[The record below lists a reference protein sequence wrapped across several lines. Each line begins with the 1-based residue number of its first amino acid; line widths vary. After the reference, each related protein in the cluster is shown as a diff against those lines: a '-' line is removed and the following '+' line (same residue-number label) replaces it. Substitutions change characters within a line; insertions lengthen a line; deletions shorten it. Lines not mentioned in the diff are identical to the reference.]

1 MLGLE
6 FEFDL
11 NGDTTMSSD
20 LVTYES
26 NDGIGIIT
34 INRADKMNALSNGV
48 VAELR
53 DAFISLNASDDRC
66 AILTGAGEKAFS
78 VGADLKDP
86 PRDPELWEC
95 MPGVGVD
102 VDKPLIAAI
111 SGYCVGGAYCL
122 VQFCDIAV
130 ADESADFFYPEAQIG
145 FCGGLIAGLAS
156 RIPHK
161 IAMEFMLSGKHFSA
175 QRAYEA
181 CMVNRVT
188 PVGQLMDGAMEYAE
202 IFRDSSPMVM
212 GALKRFVRNEVMT
225 RGPSEQAGL
234 ARRDLLAISRSE
246 DQKEGG
252 KAFREK
258 RKPVFKGQ

>member
-1 MLGLE
+1 MC
-6 FEFDL
+6 
-11 NGDTTMSSD
+11 SD

-26 NDGIGIIT
+26 NDGIAVIS
-34 INRADKMNALSNGV
+34 INRPEKMNALSNGV
-48 VAELR
+48 VAAMR
-53 DAFISLNASDDRC
+53 DAFIQLNESDDRC
-66 AILTGAGEKAFS
+66 AIVTSTGDRAFS

-102 VDKPLIAAI
+102 VDKPLIAAV
-111 SGYCVGGAYCL
+111 SGYCVGGAFCL

-145 FCGGLIAGLAS
+145 FCGGLIAGLAA
-156 RIPHK
+156 RLPHK
-161 IAMEFMLSGKHFSA
+161 IAMEFMMTGVHYDA
-175 QRAYEA
+175 QRAYEVG
-181 CMVNRVT
+181 MINKVT
-188 PVGQLMDGAMEYAE
+188 PKGQLMEGAMEYAE
-202 IFRDSSPMVM
+202 IFRDSAPLVT
-212 GALKRFVRNEVMT
+212 ATLKRFVRNEVLA

-252 KAFREK
+252 AAFKEK
-258 RKPVFKGQ
+258 RKPVFKGR